1 MSFCE
6 DFFMQIRCGGLR
18 SKYLRFPS
26 ILAVASAKSVGS
38 LGDGSILH
46 KTGYN
51 YGIDGASKYYNPFYV
66 TYRGNGNQ

>member
-1 MSFCE
+1 MFS
-6 DFFMQIRCGGLR
+6 
-18 SKYLRFPS
+18 S
-26 ILAVASAKSVGS
+26 AVSVGS

-66 TYRGNGNQ
+66 TYLGKGSR

>member
-1 MSFCE
+1 M
-6 DFFMQIRCGGLR
+6 
-18 SKYLRFPS
+18 
-26 ILAVASAKSVGS
+26 SVGS

-66 TYRGNGNQ
+66 TYRGNEAEKIQKFLRYENTGFLECGISQ